1 MKKMLINATQPE
13 EIRVALVDGQ
23 ELFDLDIELAA
34 QQQRKGNV
42 YKGRVMRVEVALEA
56 AFVDYGEERH
66 GFLPFKEVSL
76 EQRTASNGDEHD
88 PALHEGQ
95 ELLLQVDKEARDNK
109 GASLTTFIS
118 LAGRYLVLV
127 PNNPRVGGISR
138 QIPPNERDQ
147 ARQALSELDVPEG
160 MGLIL
165 RTAGV
170 GHSVADL
177 GRDLEHLLSLWAS
190 IREAAQ
196 KHSSPFLV
204 YKEIDGAIR
213 AIRDYLTEEVREVLI
228 DNESLY
234 QQAREYIERTMP
246 EFLERVK
253 IYTDPEPIFI
263 RHQIES
269 QIETA
274 YSRQLPLPSGG
285 SLVIDHTEALICVD
299 INSARATGGG
309 DIEET
314 ALNTN
319 LEAAQELARQ
329 LRIRD
334 LGGLIVID
342 FIDMSG
348 QKDQEQVEQRLR
360 ECTAADR
367 ARVQFGRISRFGLL
381 EMSRQRLRP
390 SLRESSH
397 ETCPRCDG
405 IGQVRT
411 LESQA
416 MAMLRIIEEAA
427 LKSLT
432 VKVLARLPVDV
443 CAFLVNEKKHTL
455 HALEQHTGV
464 QIIVM
469 PIPEME
475 IPHYEIERL
484 RRRGEADEESAGK
497 YERPGLASRAQHLKT
512 LENKMLEE
520 PAAGVAPA
528 VRNLATPGGDKWPS
542 RTTARTVQRHDAGP
556 APVGL
561 LRRLLNYVQQTG
573 DARQRVSRRT
583 PSSRALAT
591 PQTWPREYRGQPNEQ
606 PRRRRGSR
614 GSKRGD
620 QRRGRGQ
627 GPAANN
633 GSQTRQ
639 GNRRASSEGRRRY
652 SRRGRTR
659 QSAES
664 ATASGSN
671 GKRESPSE

>member
-13 EIRVALVDGQ
+13 ETRVALVDGQ

-42 YKGRVMRVEVALEA
+42 YKGRVMRVEAALEA

-76 EQRTASNGDEHD
+76 DLRKSGGDEND
-88 PALHEGQ
+88 PVLHEGQ

-138 QIPPNERDQ
+138 QIPPGERDQ
-147 ARQALSELDVPEG
+147 ARQVLSELNVPEG

-165 RTAGV
+165 RTAGI
-170 GHSVADL
+170 GHSVAEL
-177 GRDLEHLLSLWAS
+177 NLDLEHLLSLWAS
-190 IREAAQ
+190 IRDAARD
-196 KHSSPFLV
+196 HGSPFLV

-228 DNESLY
+228 DNESLH

-253 IYTDPEPIFI
+253 LYNDPEPIFI
-263 RHQIES
+263 RHQVES

-319 LEAAQELARQ
+319 LEGAQELARQ

-348 QKDQEQVEQRLR
+348 QKDQERVEQRLR

-469 PIPEME
+469 PVPEME

-484 RRRGEADEESAGK
+484 RRRGEAGEEAAGK
-497 YERPGLASRAQHLKT
+497 YERPGLASRAQHLKK

-520 PAAGVAPA
+520 PAIGIAPA
-528 VRNLATPGGDKWPS
+528 VQNLATPGGGNWSS
-542 RTTARTVQRHDAGP
+542 RTAARTAPGHNTGAAP
-556 APVGL
+556 PVGFF
-561 LRRLLNYVQQTG
+561 RRLLNYLLQPG
-573 DARQRVSRRT
+573 DARQPVPMRSASNRT
-583 PSSRALAT
+583 PAR
-591 PQTWPREYRGQPNEQ
+591 QTWPREYRGQSNE
-606 PRRRRGSR
+606 PSRRRRGSR
-614 GSKRGD
+614 GGKRSE
-620 QRRGRGQ
+620 QRRGREQ
-627 GPAANN
+627 GTAANN
-633 GSQTRQ
+633 DNQARQ
-639 GNRRASSEGRRRY
+639 GNRRAGGEGRRRY
-652 SRRGRTR
+652 SRRGRAAPGNNSR
-659 QSAES
+659 
-664 ATASGSN
+664 
-671 GKRESPSE
+671 RESPGE